1 MRLAIADGKRC
12 TAGFAR
18 NTSSSAS
25 GVIAAIAPASS
36 AAEPALQRRRTA
48 ERPLHRHLLVEQHPD
63 EERERIVDEQ
73 PVGDVVAGDGERDAG
88 HAAQRTRTVPERAG
102 SSARAVDGGTAISRS

>member
-12 TAGFAR
+12 SAGFVR

-25 GVIAAIAPASS
+25 GVIAAIARGVEATEAVP
-36 AAEPALQRRRTA
+36 QRRRTA
-48 ERPLHRHLLVEQHPD
+48 ERPLHRHLLVEQHAD

-73 PVGDVVAGDGERDAG
+73 LVGDGVAGHGERGAG
-88 HAAQRTRTVPERAG
+88 HARQRTQARVPASRPGPAP
-102 SSARAVDGGTAISRS
+102 SSADRVSRS